1 MHRVVTHTEI
11 RDIYFMAVITALPG
25 NERDLGGCGSW
36 PFLARICLLLS
47 AVIPFQWQCV
57 ECKLL
62 MSYRQTGCGRLENI
76 MRDMIKIRGGREEEW
91 AWTAASRGFCPWYVL
106 VLQGYI

>member
-1 MHRVVTHTEI
+1 
-11 RDIYFMAVITALPG
+11 MAVITALPE

-36 PFLARICLLLS
+36 PLLARICLLLS

-76 MRDMIKIRGGREEEW
+76 MREMIKIRGNGRKNGLGQLHPG
-91 AWTAASRGFCPWYVL
+91 GFAPGTFWFCKVIYEKL
-106 VLQGYI
+106 SKQGETSVSPF